1 MHKRTIFPIAILA
14 LVVICTTLLWLSQNN
29 SSQAPDISF
38 RIIDG
43 RRIDLKTLQGQP
55 VLVTFWATTCKV
67 CAIEM
72 PQLMA
77 LYDELASQ
85 GLEIIGVAMAY
96 DPPNRVLKMSKQK
109 QIPYPIALDIDGNLA
124 RAFGNV
130 LYTPTSFLIA
140 PDGTIVKHKTGEMN
154 INKLKE
160 DIITML
166 AGQVQKINLQSS

>member
-1 MHKRTIFPIAILA
+1 MHKRTILPIAILA

-29 SSQAPDISF
+29 SSKAPDISF

-43 RRIDLKTLQGQP
+43 RRIDLKTLRGQP

-67 CAIEM
+67 CAKEM

-77 LYDELASQ
+77 LYDEFAPQ

-96 DPPNRVLKMSKQK
+96 DPPNRVLKMSKQ
-109 QIPYPIALDIDGNLA
+109 IPYPIALDIDGNLA
-124 RAFGNV
+124 RTFGNV

-140 PDGTIVKHKTGEMN
+140 PDGTIVKHITGEMN